1 MRYSKKHNKI
11 LIRILLSLIALY
23 FVIDI
28 FGGYALE
35 SIVKKRLNSYVN
47 NEPDRLYDITYR
59 TINISIADRAVR
71 LGKIRVAPRQNA
83 IDSIKS
89 NKISMLTYIEAD
101 TFYFDGLSFVKLI
114 LFNELKL
121 NNIVSN
127 NPIVKIYF
135 NPKAKIPPK
144 KSGVTVNIISER
156 LHHGYINHFKINNGN
171 FYVYKVPSKDSL
183 YFKLN
188 SSTLTIEQIDIS
200 PEANEQI
207 DKVKFKTFHF
217 SSGHLYGGFVDRY
230 LIRADSIILDRDTR
244 TLSIDDFSFK
254 PRNFVMTNKKVQFA
268 HDVSSIEIGDILV
281 KGISFKGNGK
291 FYGYYASAIDIN
303 KLDFSLSTD
312 KRLPK
317 NMNRKPLIGELIKK
331 VSIPFAVDSVNI
343 SKSRIFYNEIVS
355 ADKEPLKVLFTDV
368 DLDIINVSNSPE
380 MIKLNP
386 DLKISGST
394 KFLDAGKLDLSV
406 KVPLAEK
413 EDKMIVSGHLAPM
426 PIEPIN
432 RMLEGPLSVRFVTGK
447 INSIDMDFIAD
458 TAHSKGKIL
467 FDYNDLVIQI
477 FKDKETANKG
487 VKEKHK
493 WFINAIANG
502 IIKTNNNKNSD
513 KFVTGI
519 IDYDRPKDI
528 AIPGYLF
535 RSIKSGL
542 ISTFKPGTRRKAVKE
557 VNQEIRTEKK
567 SERTNNKKK
576 NKITKNK
583 K

>member
-1 MRYSKKHNKI
+1 
-11 LIRILLSLIALY
+11 
-23 FVIDI
+23 
-28 FGGYALE
+28 
-35 SIVKKRLNSYVN
+35 
-47 NEPDRLYDITYR
+47 
-59 TINISIADRAVR
+59 
-71 LGKIRVAPRQNA
+71 
-83 IDSIKS
+83 
-89 NKISMLTYIEAD
+89 
-101 TFYFDGLSFVKLI
+101 
-114 LFNELKL
+114 
-121 NNIVSN
+121 
-127 NPIVKIYF
+127 
-135 NPKAKIPPK
+135 
-144 KSGVTVNIISER
+144 
-156 LHHGYINHFKINNGN
+156 
-171 FYVYKVPSKDSL
+171 
-183 YFKLN
+183 
-188 SSTLTIEQIDIS
+188 
-200 PEANEQI
+200 
-207 DKVKFKTFHF
+207 
-217 SSGHLYGGFVDRY
+217 
-230 LIRADSIILDRDTR
+230 
-244 TLSIDDFSFK
+244 
-254 PRNFVMTNKKVQFA
+254 MTNKKVQFA

-432 RMLEGPLSVRFVTGK
+432 RMLEGPVSVRFVTGK